1 MTSTTPA
8 LLGIGAMLVMGA
20 APAAACERPVS
31 VCGKPTSSALRLI
44 ADGHAVAVVVEPNAD
59 PAVRDAATAFA
70 GDLARVGGTAPGP
83 AITTLPSRGEAVIV
97 GVFGQSQ
104 LIDSL
109 VKAGRIPTD
118 DVAGRW
124 EAFRQIVVDKP
135 FPGVSRALVIVGSDR
150 RGAVFGTYDLS
161 EKIGMSPWSW
171 WADVPVRRQANLWL
185 TAGQRADAPRV
196 KYRGIFINDEE
207 PAFGTWARRKF
218 GGINARMY
226 THVFDLI
233 LRLKGNYLWPA
244 MWGKAIGADDPASM
258 PLADAKGIILGTSHH
273 EPMTRA
279 QSEWHRDGQGGDGQ
293 GGRAGGKWD
302 YTSNA
307 NTLREFWR
315 GGIERMMKAGHR
327 GQPMEQLVTVG
338 MRGDG
343 DEPMSEGT
351 ATKLLEGIVDDQR
364 RIIADVTGRP
374 ANMTPQ
380 VWTLYKEVQDYHSKG
395 MKVPDDVT
403 LLFADD
409 NWGAMR
415 RLPTGDLDR
424 PGGYGAYYHFDYV
437 GGPRSYKWLNT
448 NQIEK
453 TWQQMD
459 LSYRRGARQL
469 WVVNVGDIKPM
480 EFPIDFFLK
489 MAWNPEA
496 MTPAALTAF
505 PRDWA
510 SKTFGTADAPAIGDL
525 VSDYSRLAARRKPEL
540 VDADVFALGA
550 MTATTLDGGE
560 FGAMVDAWTALLQRM
575 TAVRARIAP
584 DQRAAFLQ
592 LVEHPIAAATNFYQL
607 YYAVA
612 WNRRLAAANDP
623 HANVFATRAEAAF
636 AHDKALSAAYH
647 AVSGGKWD
655 GMMLQ
660 THIGYTAWNDPK
672 ADMMPAVKR
681 VAGPAGTAPPIALHS
696 TPPTEGPRIAVA
708 EAPRF
713 TRATVARGLQWSAI
727 PRLGRTEGAIVALP
741 QGRPATTPTDDVRV
755 DYDMTLAEA
764 GDATLRLYMIP
775 TLDTRGGNGMKI
787 GVSIDARPVQILTM
801 DLKVDGKAWSQAVRD
816 NAVAL
821 EAKFPGLPAGRHTV
835 KLWRI
840 DDNMPVQKLVLYT
853 GDLPRSYLGPV
864 AAQQGAQR

>member
-1 MTSTTPA
+1 MTRAARPA
-8 LLGIGAMLVMGA
+8 LLAAATTLVGWA
-20 APAAACERPVS
+20 APAAAACDRPVS
-31 VCGKPTSSALRLI
+31 VCATRAANSVRLI
-44 ADGHAVAVVVEPNAD
+44 GSGRAVTVVVDPTAD
-59 PAVRDAATAFA
+59 PAVRDAAAAFA
-70 GDLARVGGTAPGP
+70 GDLARVAGTGAAP
-83 AITTLPSRGEAVIV
+83 AVTTIPSHGEAVVI
-97 GVFGQSQ
+97 GVLGQSP
-104 LIDSL
+104 LIDTL
-109 VKAGRIPTD
+109 VKAGRISTN
-118 DVAGRW
+118 DVAGQW

-161 EKIGMSPWSW
+161 EKIGVSPWTW
-171 WADVPVRRQANLWL
+171 WADVPVRRQPDLWV
-185 TAGQRADAPRV
+185 TGGQRVDAPRV
-196 KYRGIFINDEE
+196 RYRGIFINDEE
-207 PAFGTWARRKF
+207 PAFGTWARRQF
-218 GGINARMY
+218 GGINAKMY
-226 THVFDLI
+226 GHVFDLI

-279 QSEWHRDGQGGDGQ
+279 QDEWHRGGQGGSI
-293 GGRAGGKWD
+293 GGKWD

-307 NTLREFWR
+307 DTLRAFWR
-315 GGIERMMKAGHR
+315 GGIERMTTAGSR

-343 DEPMSEGT
+343 DEPMREGT
-351 ATKLLEGIVDDQR
+351 ATTLLEGIVDDQR

-374 ANMTPQ
+374 ASRTPQ
-380 VWTLYKEVQDYHSKG
+380 VWTLYKEVQDYYDKG

-409 NWGAMR
+409 NWGALR
-415 RLPTGDLDR
+415 RLPTGNLDR

-459 LSYRRGARQL
+459 LTYRRGAKQL

-489 MAWNPEA
+489 MAWNPDA
-496 MTPAALTAF
+496 MTPAALAAF
-505 PRDWA
+505 PQDWA
-510 SKTFGTADAPAIGDL
+510 STTFGRVAGPTIGEL

-540 VDADVFALGA
+540 VDAGSFPLGDMNA
-550 MTATTLDGGE
+550 NTLDGGE
-560 FGAMVDAWTALLQRM
+560 FGAIVDEWAALVHRM
-575 TAVRARIAP
+575 TTARARIAP

-592 LVEHPIAAATNFYQL
+592 MVEYPIAAVANLYQL

-612 WNRRLAAANDP
+612 WNRRLAAENDP
-623 HANVFATRAEAAF
+623 RANAFATQAEAAF
-636 AHDKALSAAYH
+636 ARDKALSASYH
-647 AVSGGKWD
+647 SVSGGKWD

-660 THIGYTAWNDPK
+660 THIGYTSWNDPK
-672 ADMMPAVKR
+672 ADVMPEVKR
-681 VAGPAGTAPPIALHS
+681 VTGPAGGAAPIRLRSMGPKA
-696 TPPTEGPRIAVA
+696 GPRIAVA
-708 EAPRF
+708 EATRF
-713 TRATVARGLQWSAI
+713 VRSTIGKGLGWTAI
-727 PRLGRTEGAIVALP
+727 ARLGRTEGAAVALP
-741 QGRPATTPTDDVRV
+741 QGRPPTTPADDVRAE
-755 DYDMTLAEA
+755 YDMTLADG

-775 TLDTRGGNGMKI
+775 TLDTRGGDRMKI
-787 GVSIDARPVQILTM
+787 GVSIDSRPIQILTM
-801 DLKVDGKAWSQAVRD
+801 NLTVDGKAWTQAVRD
-816 NAVAL
+816 NAGLL

-853 GDLPRSYLGPV
+853 GDLPPSYLGPS
-864 AAQQGAQR
+864 ATPRGFQP